1 MRGALLAAVAA
12 LTVIPAPAMAS
23 EVIGR
28 GTTILRELNLFTTGN
43 VVMGQ
48 EVEGKSFIG
57 GNLSGN
63 GGQFGIGS
71 GEQGFI
77 NPATGALPTATIVG
91 NASVSGLQLNGGTIP
106 GGGLVG
112 PRGIDIGGTFTGGL
126 NVNATGA
133 TVRIGTL
140 SNANV
145 NGSSGGSISW
155 GSRSNS
161 NVNGNGS
168 TTGQN
173 AALGSSFQASLAT
186 KRDAL
191 AADLTAFSNE
201 LRTFAPTASINMA
214 DANNVRFD
222 VGSQTGTVVFRI
234 ADAAAFFS
242 SAASRAFSFNAGAA
256 DAIIIN
262 VGSATPLDQLV
273 IGQNF
278 LGNGDLYSQRVI
290 WNFDSAIRNITFN
303 NSFIGSVV
311 ALGSNVENRNFL
323 QGSVAVKSLTMN
335 GEIHLGNFNGTINAI
350 PEPATWAMMI
360 GGFGLVGTAMRR
372 RRAVP
377 LAA

>member
-1 MRGALLAAVAA
+1 MAA
-12 LTVIPAPAMAS
+12 LTVVPAPAMAS

-43 VVMGQ
+43 VVMSQ

-57 GNLSGN
+57 GNLEG

-91 NASVSGLQLNGGTIP
+91 NANVSGLQLNGGTIP

-112 PRGIDIGGTFTGGL
+112 PRGIDIGGTLTGGL
-126 NVNATGA
+126 NVNATGSA
-133 TVRIGTL
+133 VRIGAL

-145 NGSSGGSISW
+145 NGASGGSISW
-155 GSRSNS
+155 GSRTNS

-168 TTGQN
+168 TTGQD
-173 AALGSSFQASLAT
+173 AALGSGFQASLAA

-214 DANNVRFD
+214 DPNNVRFD

-262 VGSATPLDQLV
+262 VGSATPLDSLIV
-273 IGQNF
+273 RQNF

-290 WNFDSAIRNITFN
+290 WNFDPSIREITFA
-303 NSFIGSVV
+303 NSFVGSVV
-311 ALGSNVENRNFL
+311 ALGSRVDNRNFL
-323 QGSVAVKSLTMN
+323 QGSVAVRSLVMN